1 MNTSEEVQLQPR
13 TPYTPWLVLTAP
25 PRAAP
30 PGDSTSF
37 LRDPCASRPTSPLP
51 GDPVTAARTASDPV
65 RRRAVSGF
73 TLYDVANSAF
83 ITTVVTA
90 LGGPFLTALAEDAA
104 RPDGRVPLL
113 LLEPRAEAL
122 FAYAV
127 SLSVLLQVLALP
139 VLGALADRATAKRTL
154 LVVSTGVGSLATVA
168 LALTPGVL
176 PGLLAF
182 VVANVA
188 YGAAI
193 LAYNAYLADVAELPD
208 RDRVSARGFAFG
220 YAGGA
225 FVLVLALGLVT
236 ASDAL
241 GISDGTAVRIA
252 IAFSAVWWT
261 AVGAIAVRRL
271 DAVRQLPGH
280 DARPTSEALGAQV
293 SSSLRQLR
301 GSVRALRA
309 LPGTARYL
317 LAFLLFNDAIQA
329 VVALSAVVLTNELFV
344 AKGLPEDDAT
354 PFLLQL
360 ILLIQVV
367 AVLGAAGSGRLAARI
382 GARSTLLLTLVVWV
396 GIVLYAVVALDG
408 TGAAYVLGVFIALVL
423 GGSQALARSLFSS
436 MTPAHRQ
443 ASFFGF
449 YELAERGTAWIGTL
463 LFAVVLDVTGSYRG
477 ALLSLLVLFVAG
489 GVLLATVDTD
499 RAMAAAREAD
509 EAEAGAR
516 T

>member
-1 MNTSEEVQLQPR
+1 
-13 TPYTPWLVLTAP
+13 
-25 PRAAP
+25 
-30 PGDSTSF
+30 
-37 LRDPCASRPTSPLP
+37 
-51 GDPVTAARTASDPV
+51 VTTTTEPDAV

-83 ITTVVTA
+83 VTTVVTA
-90 LGGPFLTALAEDAA
+90 VGGPFLTALAKDAA
-104 RPDGRVPLL
+104 GADGRVSLL
-113 LLEPRAEAL
+113 LLNPRAESL

-139 VLGALADRATAKRTL
+139 VLGALADRPTAKRRL
-154 LVVSTGVGSLATVA
+154 LVLATAVGSAATLA
-168 LALTPGVL
+168 LAVVPNGAVVL
-176 PGLLAF
+176 GLLAF
-182 VVANVA
+182 VIANLA
-188 YGAAI
+188 FGAAI

-225 FVLVLALGLVT
+225 FVLAVSLGLVT
-236 ASDAL
+236 AAEPL
-241 GISDGTAVRIA
+241 GISRGTAVRLA
-252 IAFSAVWWT
+252 IGLSAVWWAGL
-261 AVGAIAVRRL
+261 AVIAVRRL
-271 DAVRQLPGH
+271 DAVQQLPGY
-280 DARPTSEALGAQV
+280 DGTETGESLTRQV
-293 SSSLRQLR
+293 TTSLRQLK
-301 GSVRALRA
+301 GSFAALRA

-344 AKGLPEDDAT
+344 AKGLPADDAT

-367 AVLGAAGSGRLAARI
+367 AVFGAAGSARLAARI
-382 GARSTLLLTLVVWV
+382 GAKSTLLLTLVVWV
-396 GIVLYAVVALDG
+396 GIVVYAVAALDG
-408 TGAAYVLGVFIALVL
+408 TGAAYVLGGFIALVL
-423 GGSQALARSLFSS
+423 GGSQSLARSLFSS

-463 LFAVVLDVTGSYRG
+463 LFAIVLDVTGSYRS

-489 GVLLATVDTD
+489 GLLLAATDTD
-499 RAMAAAREAD
+499 RAIAAAREVEEGGDPAQPVVRSS
-509 EAEAGAR
+509 ERPA
-516 T
+516 